1 MVRQL
6 AVLSTHRFTIAS
18 IPELVGKLAQ
28 HQKALLNIAWDSYVS
43 HGRLFPLRG
52 LTNIFGK
59 LTIKE
64 GFSGLNG
71 SLIYETNE
79 QDGAYFKL
87 TLYGAFLTD
96 HGPALAS
103 LIVRL
108 LDLIKD
114 LCKEDSYIKKLNRD
128 QIKDRL
134 ELSDSEIQILFRL
147 LTLGLP
153 SGMPLYLSSYA
164 PEGAEWTITINDLEV
179 FELLRSDETLAY
191 MDEHLSEGYRPAEPC
206 SYRERLTYQH
216 RRAGSDSPIV
226 GFDNSAGS
234 LGVKSTSTEDKKQ
247 SDLNP
252 WPVVRGFLLNLSSY
266 DVPKIVD
273 RAGLTVDW
281 SLTDKQN
288 YSHKMRLAEYRPR
301 IDTAYQA
308 LSNDSDRLRVAYIV
322 TQELAKHGATDELN
336 DALVKIG
343 WELRGGGLAPSNS
356 VVGELFF
363 QEQSQHAAY
372 VEIRAIV
379 QKVTSKIAIIDPYI
393 DQSILTLLSTCA
405 KPGLRVEILTSSLP
419 TDFALEGKKWL
430 SQHAG
435 SSLNVRTTKEF
446 HDRFIIL
453 DNSVCWHIGCSI
465 KDAGNKA
472 FMLSE
477 LEDRDNR
484 EALLA
489 QARKSWDAAMVAL

>member
-1 MVRQL
+1 MVRQV
-6 AVLSTHRFTIAS
+6 ATLSTHRFTVAS
-18 IPELVGKLAQ
+18 MPELVGKLAQ
-28 HQKALLNIAWDSYVS
+28 HQKALLNKAWDSYVS
-43 HGRLFPLRG
+43 HGRQFPLRG
-52 LTNIFGK
+52 LTSIFGK

-79 QDGAYFKL
+79 QDGHYFKL
-87 TLYGAFLTD
+87 TFYGAFLTD
-96 HGPALAS
+96 HGPVLAS
-103 LIVRL
+103 LLIRL
-108 LDLIKD
+108 LDLVKD
-114 LCKEDSYIKKLNRD
+114 ICAEDSYIKQLNRD

-134 ELSDSEIQILFRL
+134 GLSDSEIQILFRL

-153 SGMPLYLSSYA
+153 GGMPFFLSSYA
-164 PEGAEWTITINDLEV
+164 PEGADWTITINDLEV
-179 FELLRSDETLAY
+179 FEMLRSDETLVY
-191 MDEHLSEGYRPAEPC
+191 LDERLSEGYRPEEPC
-206 SYRERLTYQH
+206 TYRERLTYQFQ
-216 RRAGSDSPIV
+216 RDGTNLPIAGY
-226 GFDNSAGS
+226 DNSAGS
-234 LGVKSTSTEDKKQ
+234 PEAKSTSTEDKKR

-252 WPVVRGFLLNLSSY
+252 WPVVRSFLLNLSSNY
-266 DVPKIVD
+266 VPEVID

-288 YSHKMRLAEYRPR
+288 YSHKTRLAEYRPR
-301 IDTAYQA
+301 IDTAYLA
-308 LSNDSDRLRVAYIV
+308 LTNDSDRLRVAYIV
-322 TQELAKHGATDELN
+322 TQELAKHGPTDELN

-343 WELRGGGLAPSNS
+343 WELRGGGLVPSGGA
-356 VVGELFF
+356 VRELFF
-363 QEQSQHAAY
+363 EEQSQHAAY

-379 QKVTSKIAIIDPYI
+379 QKVTSEIAIIDPYI

-405 KPGLRVEILTSSLP
+405 KPGLRVQILTSTLP

-430 SQHAG
+430 KQHAG
-435 SSLNVRTTKEF
+435 SSLYVRTTKEF
-446 HDRFIIL
+446 HDRFIVL
-453 DNSVCWHIGCSI
+453 DNSACWHIGCSI

-489 QARKSWDAAMVAL
+489 QARKSWDAATVVL